1 MPTTTQGQLQE
12 SASEVQILTHPAY
25 HEAASESAISLSQK
39 VSHVLQTTL
48 EIEQLVRLFAQEV
61 VQFVAYSGIHYVN
74 SDLNIDVSVGEVARH
89 RCSYRLVIEEEE
101 LGELVY
107 SRRTHFTQNEI
118 QTLEDLLCGLIYP
131 LRNAIQYQRAMSSA
145 LSDALT
151 GIGNRAAL
159 DVCVSREIELAKRHD
174 TTLSLMMLDVDEFKT
189 INDTHGHKVG
199 DDIIKLFVEV
209 LKDSVRGSDICFRY
223 GGDEFVIVL
232 SRTEPEGAKIIAERI
247 RKKIAEGDFDCDG
260 ERLTLT
266 TSVGVTS
273 LHTADNLDSFL
284 HRADKALYEAKA
296 KGRNQVCIAM

>member
-1 MPTTTQGQLQE
+1 MSTTTRRQLDD
-12 SASEVQILTHPAY
+12 SANEAQVLTHPAY
-25 HEAASESAISLSQK
+25 TDAVSESAISLSQK
-39 VSHVLQTTL
+39 VCHVLQTTL
-48 EIEQLVRLFAQEV
+48 DIEEMVRLFAQEV

-74 SDLNIDVSVGEVARH
+74 SEFDIDMNVGEMARH
-89 RCSYRLVIEEEE
+89 RCSYRLVLEDEE

-107 SRRTHFTQNEI
+107 SRRTHFTQVEV

-145 LSDALT
+145 LSDPLT

-159 DVCVSREIELAKRHD
+159 DVCVAREIELAKRHD
-174 TTLSLMMLDVDEFKT
+174 TSLSLMILDVDEFKN

-199 DDIIKLFVEV
+199 DDIIKLFVQV
-209 LKDSVRGSDICFRY
+209 LQDSVRGSDICFRY

-247 RKKIAEGDFDCDG
+247 RKKIADGDFDCDG
-260 ERLTLT
+260 ETLALT

-273 LHTADNLDSFL
+273 LHTGDHLESFI

-296 KGRNQVCIAM
+296 KGRNQVCIAV